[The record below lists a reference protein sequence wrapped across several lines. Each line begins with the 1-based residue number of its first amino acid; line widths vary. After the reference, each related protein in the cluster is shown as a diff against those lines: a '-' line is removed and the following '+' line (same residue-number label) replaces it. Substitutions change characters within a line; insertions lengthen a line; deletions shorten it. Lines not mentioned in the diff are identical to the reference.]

1 MNARIE
7 NTITTSGNVELTYLD
22 GDNIVSHE
30 MIHNT
35 GTYVLCNTFA
45 KALCGLDISKELPA
59 AIVPLTFNGVEYVR
73 TLSYG
78 IPLSE
83 NLTYTQV
90 KQETNENNV
99 VSENGTASVVCKF
112 TIENIFLSTGK
123 TINGLALLN
132 SNNEIIAKVYRDISA
147 AKNINL
153 AITWN
158 VNVNYK

>member
-7 NTITTSGNVELTYLD
+7 NTIATSGNVELTYLD
-22 GDNIVSHE
+22 GDNIVSRE
-30 MIHNT
+30 SIHNT
-35 GTYVLCNTFA
+35 GTYILCNTFA
-45 KALCGLDISKELPA
+45 KALCGLDISRELPA

-90 KQETNENNV
+90 KLEQGQNNT

-132 SNNEIIAKVYRDISA
+132 SNNEIIAKVYSNISA
-147 AKNINL
+147 AKNVNL
-153 AITWN
+153 AVVWT
-158 VNVNYK
+158 VNINYK

>member
-1 MNARIE
+1 MVDFIKLVE
-7 NTITTSGNVELTYLD
+7 NILEEQGKT
-22 GDNIVSHE
+22 
-30 MIHNT
+30 
-35 GTYVLCNTFA
+35 
-45 KALCGLDISKELPA
+45 
-59 AIVPLTFNGVEYVR
+59 
-73 TLSYG
+73 
-78 IPLSE
+78 
-83 NLTYTQV
+83 
-90 KQETNENNV
+90 KQDLFENNV